1 MKYIIKIAVALLIMA
16 AAMPTMAQDYQKV
29 NDSLYV
35 LHDVAW
41 PSHDSV
47 VRYATPVDLTRVVV
61 DNSQAIQ
68 TAGACYTAA
77 AGLTFV
83 SGVLTYAAINAKD
96 NSKPLLF
103 GAVAAGATSFILIT
117 VGSIN
122 LIGNRVYLAPDG
134 VVVKLTKTEK
144 KKKP

>member
-47 VRYATPVDLTRVVV
+47 VRYAVPVDMSRVVAR
-61 DNSQAIQ
+61 NSQAINTAGWCM
-68 TAGACYTAA
+68 TAGAGCALASGMFVYRASKTKREPKPLWVGAAVMGTAA
-77 AGLTFV
+77 FV
-83 SGVLTYAAINAKD
+83 FETI
-96 NSKPLLF
+96 
-103 GAVAAGATSFILIT
+103 GA
-117 VGSIN
+117 IN
-122 LIGNRVYLAPDG
+122 LIGERVYLAPDG
-134 VVVKLTKTEK
+134 MVVKLTKTEK